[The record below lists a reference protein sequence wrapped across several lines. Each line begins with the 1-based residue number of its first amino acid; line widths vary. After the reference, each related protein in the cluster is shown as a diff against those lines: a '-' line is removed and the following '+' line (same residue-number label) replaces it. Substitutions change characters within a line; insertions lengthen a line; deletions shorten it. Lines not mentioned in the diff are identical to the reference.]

1 MPYPNKNRSA
11 LPTVSLRGLTGPRQ
25 SAAPTVS
32 LRGAKR
38 RGNLRALTDGTFP
51 LNDTSRRL
59 PRPPWGLAMTDVVGG
74 LRPGSD
80 LLCHCEETVGRRGN
94 PFFWQ
99 LVLAGTAY
107 MEYGLPRPLRG
118 LAMTSPVVPAPKR
131 CHCEEAKPT
140 WQSPGTNGRDISAE
154 RYFPEIATAPMG
166 PRNDSGSRW
175 SAPYHATSHGPGTAK
190 RLPFCKGSRVAI
202 HSSISRTQP
211 AGSRR
216 RWRNR

>member
-1 MPYPNKNRSA
+1 MPYANKTRSA
-11 LPTVSLRGLTGPRQ
+11 PPTVSLRGLTGPRQ
-25 SAAPTVS
+25 SAPPTVS

-38 RGNLRALTDGTFP
+38 RGNLRAPTDGTFR
-51 LNDTSRRL
+51 LNDTSQRL

-118 LAMTSPVVPAPKR
+118 LAMTDVVDGLRRASFSSVIARSEATRQSVLLAARP
-131 CHCEEAKPT
+131 CGHCLY
-140 WQSPGTNGRDISAE
+140 GVR
-154 RYFPEIATAPMG
+154 IATAPMG
-166 PRNDSGSRW
+166 PRNDRCSRR
-175 SAPYHATSHGPGTAK
+175 SAPGLRFPLSLRGAK
-190 RLPFCKGSRVAI
+190 RRGNLRAPTTGHFS
-202 HSSISRTQP
+202 
-211 AGSRR
+211 
-216 RWRNR
+216 

>member
-32 LRGAKR
+32 LRGAK
-38 RGNLRALTDGTFP
+38 
-51 LNDTSRRL
+51 
-59 PRPPWGLAMTDVVGG
+59 
-74 LRPGSD
+74 
-80 LLCHCEETVGRRGN
+80 RRGN

-166 PRNDSGSRW
+166 PRNDRCGRWPAPGLRSPLSLRGDRRPTWQSVLLAARPCGHCLYGVRIATAPSGPRNDKSGSACPQTMSLRGGE
-175 SAPYHATSHGPGTAK
+175 AD
-190 RLPFCKGSRVAI
+190 VAI
-202 HSSISRTQP
+202 SWHQRT
-211 AGSRR
+211 GHFS
-216 RWRNR
+216 